1 MLSSKA
7 RASPA
12 CAGAIRGLPHKGIF
26 RILVCRTSHSL
37 GNTLFMT
44 PLLQEIESQWPGAE
58 VDLITRY
65 ASALQIFS
73 MYSSVRKVMVLP
85 KQWTRHPL
93 RCAETLLEMR
103 RTHYD
108 LAIDTDRRSRTGRL
122 LLRLANARHKLGFA
136 GRGSLSVE
144 VSAADA
150 PRHAAHFP
158 VFLLRKALS
167 QESRHYPLLSTKLTR
182 SELTQGRT
190 QLLRVAGSGSK
201 KKLGVVGIFAN
212 ATGPKAMSRQWWGE
226 FMPVIEA
233 HLADYAIV
241 EIIPAFGQS
250 MLESRY
256 PTYFSSDI
264 RNLSKFVSA
273 LTMLVSLDCGI
284 MHLARASG
292 TSVGA
297 VFTTTD
303 VEQWGPYGPGAYL
316 VAGDGQHPR
325 EAAQRL
331 MDAIPLASTAA
342 A

>member
-1 MLSSKA
+1 MQSSIA
-7 RASPA
+7 RGGPA
-12 CAGAIRGLPHKGIF
+12 EVDTFRGLPRKGIF

-58 VDLITRY
+58 VDLVTRY
-65 ASALQIFS
+65 APALQIFS
-73 MYSSVRKVMVLP
+73 TYSSVRKVMRLP
-85 KQWTRHPL
+85 KRWIRHPFTWIK
-93 RCAETLLEMR
+93 TLLEMR
-103 RTHYD
+103 STHYD
-108 LAIDTDRRSRTGRL
+108 LVIDTDRRSRTGRL
-122 LLRLANARHKLGFA
+122 LVRLTRARHKLGFA
-136 GRGSLSVE
+136 GRGSLTVE

-150 PRHAAHFP
+150 PKHAAHFP

-167 QESRHYPLLSTKLTR
+167 LESRHYPSLSTKLKR
-182 SELTQGRT
+182 SELIDGRA
-190 QLLRVAGSGSK
+190 QLLRVAGPGTK
-201 KKLGVVGIFAN
+201 NKRGVVGIFAN
-212 ATGPKAMSRQWWGE
+212 ATGPKSMSQQWWRE
-226 FMPVIEA
+226 FMPIVES

-264 RNLSKFVSA
+264 RNLSRFMSA
-273 LTMLVSLDCGI
+273 LSMLISLDCGI

-292 TSVGA
+292 TAVGA

-303 VEQWGPYGPGAYL
+303 VEQWGPYGPGAYF
-316 VAGDGQHPR
+316 VQCDR
-325 EAAQRL
+325 EYPGKAAHQL
-331 MDAIPLASTAA
+331 MDAIPLASPAA

>member
-1 MLSSKA
+1 MLFSNARGGPADSS
-7 RASPA
+7 
-12 CAGAIRGLPHKGIF
+12 AIGGLPHKGIF

-65 ASALQIFS
+65 ASAQQIICT
-73 MYSSVRKVMVLP
+73 YSSVRKVMLLP
-85 KQWTRHPL
+85 KQWARHPL
-93 RCAETLLEMR
+93 QCAETLLEMR

-122 LLRLANARHKLGFA
+122 LLRLARARHKLGFA
-136 GRGSLSVE
+136 GRGSLTVE
-144 VSAADA
+144 VSAVNA

-158 VFLLRKALS
+158 VFLLRKALRQDS
-167 QESRHYPLLSTKLTR
+167 SHYPALSTKLTR
-182 SELTQGRT
+182 PELNQGRA
-190 QLLRVAGSGSK
+190 QLLRVAGPGSK
-201 KKLGVVGIFAN
+201 KKRGVVGIFAN
-212 ATGPKAMSRQWWGE
+212 ATGPKAMSRQWWRE
-226 FMPVIEA
+226 FMPVVEA
-233 HLADYAIV
+233 HLPDYAIV
-241 EIIPAFGQS
+241 EIIPAFGES
-250 MLESRY
+250 MLESAY

-264 RNLSKFVSA
+264 RNLSKFMSA

-292 TSVGA
+292 TAVGA

-303 VEQWGPYGPGAYL
+303 VEQWGPYGPGACF